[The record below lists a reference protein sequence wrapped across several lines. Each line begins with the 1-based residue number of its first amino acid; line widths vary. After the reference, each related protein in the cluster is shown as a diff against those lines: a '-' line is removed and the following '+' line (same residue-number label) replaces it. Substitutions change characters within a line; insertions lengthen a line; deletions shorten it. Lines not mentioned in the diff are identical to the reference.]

1 MKKIWAIITIFI
13 LSFFLNSCGLLKN
26 KYVEKPNGVDITILE
41 EYKEHML
48 VLNTIPVIHFDYPNV
63 RISTDSTNAL
73 VTFVQNDP
81 YQFSDAFA
89 SHLATYRDDQIIET
103 RVVEREEKK
112 GAKFGN
118 DYLPIDNGNK
128 SLEKIIIATLDD
140 GTRVSYS
147 FRTFTSNGKVYYAY
161 TYIENIKIGLE
172 MPLMCVQDDN
182 TRKLVLLPLPYDT
195 KYIVGSNTDLDKLL
209 KKDEYLSGT
218 SEDYYTFS
226 YPLYLREKSMDKE
239 VLINELMNWYQTH
252 CHLEEVDGNYFI
264 EYLGVKFQ
272 IYFNLEKMNNDTEM
286 LEPAFKLQYVAK
298 N

>member
-48 VLNTIPVIHFDYPNV
+48 VLDTAPVIHFDYPNV
-63 RISTDSTNAL
+63 HISTDSTNAL

-118 DYLPIDNGNK
+118 DYLPIDNGDK

-172 MPLMCVQDDN
+172 MPLMCVQDGN